1 MPIAIRF
8 TLINPWRA
16 SRTLAPHTA
25 HPTMTTLI
33 PNPRQAG
40 VLEAV
45 RALGSAS
52 VEALAERFGVTL
64 QTVRRDVKLLS
75 DAGLLARFHGGVRLP
90 ASTTEN
96 IAYRQRQALNDGA
109 KRRIAR
115 AVAAQVPEGCSLIL
129 NIGTTTE
136 AIARALVRHRG
147 LRVIT
152 NNLNVAAILSDNA
165 DCEVIVAG
173 GLVRSRDRGIIGETT
188 VEFIGQFRVDIGLIG
203 ISGIEADGTLRDFD
217 VREVKV
223 AQAVIRASR
232 QVWLAADHSK
242 FNRPAMVEVGRLAQV
257 DRLFTDIAP
266 PPAFDALLTEAGVA
280 CTLADGDAAAD
291 HTGDTP

>member
-1 MPIAIRF
+1 M
-8 TLINPWRA
+8 LN
-16 SRTLAPHTA
+16 
-25 HPTMTTLI
+25 

-40 VLEAV
+40 MLEAV
-45 RALGSAS
+45 RAQGSAT

-96 IAYRQRQALNDGA
+96 IAYRQRQGLNGDA
-109 KRRIAR
+109 KRRIAQ

-136 AIARALVRHRG
+136 AIARALVHHRG

-152 NNLNVAAILSDNA
+152 NNLNVAAILSDNP
-165 DCEVIVAG
+165 DCEVTVAG
-173 GLVRSRDRGIIGETT
+173 GRVRPRDRGIIGEST
-188 VEFIGQFRVDIGLIG
+188 VEFMAQFRVDIGVIG
-203 ISGIEADGTLRDFD
+203 ISSIETDGTLRDFD

-223 AQAVIRASR
+223 AQAIIRASR

-242 FNRPAMVEVGRLAQV
+242 FDRAAMVEVGRLDQV
-257 DRLFTDIAP
+257 DQLFTDRVP
-266 PPAFDALLTEAGVA
+266 PPAFSALLADAGVA
-280 CTLADGDAAAD
+280 CTVATNPGADPAGPHTTTAAD
-291 HTGDTP
+291 NPDTPGEDIGDSP